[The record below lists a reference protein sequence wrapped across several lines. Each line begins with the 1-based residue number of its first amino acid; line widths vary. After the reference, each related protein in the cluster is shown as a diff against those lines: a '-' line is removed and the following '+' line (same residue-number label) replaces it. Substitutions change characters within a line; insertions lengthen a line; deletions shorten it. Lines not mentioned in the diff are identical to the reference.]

1 MATFLDILNCIKF
14 NKHCIKIIEKKN
26 TSKFRDRNL
35 QPKID
40 ERRDKKRFSDS
51 LSAYDAVLNAAS
63 LAFEKESII

>member
-1 MATFLDILNCIKF
+1 MATFLDNLVFIKF
-14 NKHCIKIIEKKN
+14 NKHGIKIIEKKN
-26 TSKFRDRNL
+26 TSKFRDRNI